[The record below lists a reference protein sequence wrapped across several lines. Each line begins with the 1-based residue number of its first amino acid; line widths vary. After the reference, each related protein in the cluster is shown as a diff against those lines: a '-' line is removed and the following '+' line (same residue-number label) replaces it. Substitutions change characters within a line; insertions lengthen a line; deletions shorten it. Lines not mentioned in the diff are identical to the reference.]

1 MDFDFSDEQKE
12 LRGQAQRFLKE
23 QCSTEVVREVLEGDA
38 PYSEKL
44 WKSIVEM
51 GWTATALPEAYG
63 GIGMGYL
70 ELCVIAEELGRVAA
84 PVPFS
89 SSVYLFSEAVL
100 QAGSDEQK
108 LAHLPGIAEGKT
120 IGTFAL
126 AEGPHLVTAKSLTVR
141 FEGGKLNGAKLPV
154 PDGDVADVAV
164 VLATSAEG
172 PTLVL
177 ADLNAAG
184 VSREAVKTIDPSR
197 SHAKI
202 TFKDTPAEALGKP
215 GEGWAVKDR
224 VFDRAAI
231 LFAMEQ
237 LGGADT
243 CLGMAQEYARD
254 RYAFG
259 RPIGSFQ
266 AIKHKLADMYIKNE
280 LARSNIY
287 YAAWALDSGAPEL
300 PVAAAGARVAGTE
313 AFHYASKENIQ
324 THGGN
329 GFTWEY
335 DCHLF
340 YRRAKLLSVNLGS
353 SRVWKDRLITNLE
366 NQAA

>member
-1 MDFDFSDEQKE
+1 
-12 LRGQAQRFLKE
+12 
-23 QCSTEVVREVLEGDA
+23 VREVLEGDE
-38 PYSEKL
+38 PYARGL
-44 WKSIVEM
+44 WNSIVEM
-51 GWTATALPEAYG
+51 GWPATALPEAYG

-70 ELCVIAEELGRVAA
+70 ELCVIAEELGRFLA

-89 SSVYLFSEAVL
+89 SSVYLFSEALL
-100 QAGSDEQK
+100 QAGSDAQK
-108 LAHLPGIAEGKT
+108 AAHLPGIADGSK
-120 IGTFAL
+120 IGTLAL
-126 AEGPHLVTAKSLTVR
+126 GEGPHAVTAKNLGVK
-141 FEGGKLNGAKLPV
+141 FEGGKLTGVKIPV

-164 VLATSAEG
+164 VVAASTGG

-177 ADLNAAG
+177 ADLTGSG
-184 VSREAVKTIDPSR
+184 VKREAVKTIDPSR

-202 TFKDTPAEALGKP
+202 TFSGAAAEVVGKP
-215 GEGWAVKDR
+215 GEGWAVKER

-231 LFAMEQ
+231 LFALEQ

-243 CLGMAQEYARD
+243 CLSMAQEYARD
-254 RYAFG
+254 RFAFG

-287 YAAWALDSGAPEL
+287 YAAWALASGAAEL
-300 PVAAAGARVAGTE
+300 PIAAAGARVAATE
-313 AFHYASKENIQ
+313 AYSYASKENIQ

-340 YRRAKLLSVNLGS
+340 YRRAKLLSTNLGS
-353 SRVWKDRLITNLE
+353 ARVWKDRLITQLE